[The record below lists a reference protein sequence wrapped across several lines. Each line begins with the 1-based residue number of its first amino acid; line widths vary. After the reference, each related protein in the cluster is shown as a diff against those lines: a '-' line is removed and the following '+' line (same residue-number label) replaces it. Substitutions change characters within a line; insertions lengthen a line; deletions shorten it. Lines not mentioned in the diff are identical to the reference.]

1 MEVYKEWLE
10 KAMKDMASAKY
21 NYRGNFWD
29 NAAFFA
35 HQAAEKALKAIF
47 IKRFGVLVKVHDL
60 VKLAAKLRCPKPV
73 LEICN
78 NLNPYYIGTRYPIG
92 KKYTKE
98 IAEEAIK
105 NGEKVIE
112 WVEKNLGK

>member
-10 KAMKDMASAKY
+10 KAMKDMTSA
-21 NYRGNFWD
+21 
-29 NAAFFA
+29 
-35 HQAAEKALKAIF
+35 
-47 IKRFGVLVKVHDL
+47 
-60 VKLAAKLRCPKPV
+60 
-73 LEICN
+73 
-78 NLNPYYIGTRYPIG
+78 NLNPYYIGTRYPVG